1 MPVFDT
7 YKIETLATPT
17 LTLEPLT
24 VSHAGELFEHLSN
37 PEMYEFLP
45 QDPPPS
51 IVALR
56 ERYQRWESR
65 RSPSGSELWLNWI
78 IRHES
83 VAAGLQQATCTKTKK
98 ALIAYQIVTP
108 FQRRGIA
115 TEAIPVMLNHLHQAA
130 AIETARA
137 LVDTRN
143 ARSIRLLERLGFA
156 KTRLIRDADHFKG
169 AASHEFEYELGLT
182 PATKAVATP

>member
-24 VSHAGELFEHLSN
+24 VAHANELFGHLSN
-37 PEMYEFLP
+37 PAMFEFLP

-51 IVALR
+51 IEALR
-56 ERYQRWESR
+56 ERYQRWETR
-65 RSPSGSELWLNWI
+65 RSPSGSELWLNWL

-83 VAAGLQQATCTKTKK
+83 VAAGLLQATCTKTKK

-130 AIETARA
+130 AIDTVRA

-156 KTRLIRDADHFKG
+156 KKRLIRDADHFKG
-169 AASHEFEYELGLT
+169 AASHEFEYELDLT
-182 PATKAVATP
+182 PPPKQ